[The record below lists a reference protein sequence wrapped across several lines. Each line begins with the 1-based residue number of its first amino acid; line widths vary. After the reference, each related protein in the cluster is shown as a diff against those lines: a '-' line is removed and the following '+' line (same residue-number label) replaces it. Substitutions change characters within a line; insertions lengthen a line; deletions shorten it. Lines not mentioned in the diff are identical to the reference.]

1 LIVVDT
7 NVFISA
13 IIGQSGFPRKIFD
26 ELILTNEI
34 QMCLSDAVLD
44 EYFEVANR
52 GKFKKYP
59 DFNRKANEFIEFIK
73 LKANWFIPKET
84 LDILPDKDDNKFI
97 ELAVEAQANYIV
109 TGNTK
114 DFIFTEFRDIKI
126 YTPKEFYDKWIKDD
140 FF

>member
-1 LIVVDT
+1 
-7 NVFISA
+7 
-13 IIGQSGFPRKIFD
+13 
-26 ELILTNEI
+26 
-34 QMCLSDAVLD
+34 MCLSDAVLD